1 MEEEKKQFALSWNKL
16 WIPFTFLIVI
26 WILKWTELR
35 FDMDFSSW
43 GVYPKNVRG
52 LKGILAAPM
61 IHGDLSHLLHNSLPF
76 VALSLAIIYFYGA
89 ISNSV
94 FLVSYLT
101 TGILVW
107 IFGRESFHIG
117 ASGLVYALASFVF
130 FSGLIRQHAQLIAI
144 SLLVVFL
151 YGGMVWGL
159 FPIEPRISWESHLSG
174 AVVGLF
180 LAVWFR
186 NIGPQ
191 RKRYSW
197 EDEEEENLQLAE
209 QNPIQYTY
217 VYKPKVNDE
226 EDQQD

>member
-1 MEEEKKQFALSWNKL
+1 
-16 WIPFTFLIVI
+16 
-26 WILKWTELR
+26 
-35 FDMDFSSW
+35 MDFSSW